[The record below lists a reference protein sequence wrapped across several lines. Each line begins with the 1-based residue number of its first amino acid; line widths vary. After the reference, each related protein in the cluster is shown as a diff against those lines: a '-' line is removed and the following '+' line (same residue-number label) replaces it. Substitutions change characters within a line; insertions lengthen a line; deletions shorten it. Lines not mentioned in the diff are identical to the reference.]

1 MFDSPKVDFRGNQT
15 VAVATHGSDAGL
27 YVEFSKEPF
36 HLDAQSRQ
44 EGRPI
49 YEDRPFITI
58 LFPGDRTKKI
68 ERFAYLTQ
76 EEAGNNPTDPE
87 RFPRQWEAFMRDQAQ
102 QPIGLPLKEWPPLSK
117 SQVLELNGIGIHT
130 VEALA
135 AMPDTAL
142 TFLGAREL
150 RTKANAWIESSKGH
164 AQESALIAENE
175 QLKARLEALES
186 QIKALSDA
194 NPEKRGPGR
203 PPRAATA

>member
-1 MFDSPKVDFRGNQT
+1 MFDSPKVDFHGSQT
-15 VAVATHGSDAGL
+15 VATATHGSDAGL
-27 YVEFSKEPF
+27 WVEFSLEPF
-36 HLDAQSRQ
+36 HLEAQSRD

-68 ERFAYLTQ
+68 QRFAYLTQ
-76 EEAGNNPTDPE
+76 EEAGNNPPDPD
-87 RFPRQWEAFMRDQAQ
+87 RFPRQWDAFQRNQAQ

-130 VEALA
+130 VESLA

-150 RTKANAWIESSKGH
+150 RTKAQAWIDSSKGH
-164 AQESALIAENE
+164 AHESALIAENE
-175 QLKARLEALES
+175 QLKSRLEVLE
-186 QIKALSDA
+186 QQVRALSEA

-203 PPRAATA
+203 PPKTAIA